1 MPDAQ
6 AGGVRVEQVLC
17 CETIVERGLRCATA
31 TNLLELFWEVGKMG
45 TGRGKLGAYT
55 EPEVVLPHLHAA
67 LSSAEKMH
75 AS

>member
-1 MPDAQ
+1 
-6 AGGVRVEQVLC
+6 
-17 CETIVERGLRCATA
+17 
-31 TNLLELFWEVGKMG
+31 MG